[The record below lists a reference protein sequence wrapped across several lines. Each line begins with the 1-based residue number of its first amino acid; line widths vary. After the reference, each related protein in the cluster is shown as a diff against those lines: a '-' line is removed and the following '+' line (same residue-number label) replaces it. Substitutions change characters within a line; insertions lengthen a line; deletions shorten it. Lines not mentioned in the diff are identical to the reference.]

1 MNSFSKRAYIRLV
14 ALFAFFTVSLG
25 VYSVTVTV
33 KANRLTIAEEARN
46 QRTVNELC
54 ESIDSIT
61 VDLQK
66 CLYAASSDMLREQGN
81 KLNRE
86 ATSAKESLGQLADE
100 TADTEEI
107 YRFLS
112 QVGNYVIALSRSENI
127 SEKDAESLR
136 ALCDYSAALNGELT
150 ALLSDYSDGTV
161 AFSVKKDT
169 LAPEGAVLPDDFYTR
184 MKDTAQTVTDYP
196 TLLYDG
202 PFSDSVSK
210 GDYSVIRDKNQV
222 TRDEA
227 KQKAAK
233 ITELSPTAF
242 REEDDIGG
250 DIELYCFSSKDIY
263 ITVTKSGGFVHS
275 FIRDIVTGEATITP
289 EEAVRRGLSYL
300 EKLGYKSMK
309 ESYYS
314 VYDGICTVNYAY
326 VQDGVIC
333 YSDLIKVSISLDK
346 GEAVAL
352 DASAWLSNHRTRR
365 ILKERVTEDTA
376 RENLAECLTVL
387 SVRKALI
394 PTDSGK
400 EVLCYEFHC
409 KDSISGREVLVYT
422 DCRTG
427 EERDIMLLLYEDDGI
442 LTR

>member
-1 MNSFSKRAYIRLV
+1 MRVINWLCNKIERKKIAEAREICNHLMLSRKTDHK
-14 ALFAFFTVSLG
+14 LFKLDAFFNAS
-25 VYSVTVTV
+25 
-33 KANRLTIAEEARN
+33 
-46 QRTVNELC
+46 VNELC

-86 ATSAKESLGQLADE
+86 ATSAKESLGQLANE

-112 QVGNYVIALSRSENI
+112 QVGNYVIALSGSSSL

-136 ALCDYSAALNGELT
+136 ALCDYSAALNKELT

-161 AFSVKKDT
+161 AFSVKRDT
-169 LAPEGAVLPDDFYTR
+169 LAPEGAALPDDFYTR

-210 GDYSVIRDKNQV
+210 GDYSAIKDKNQV

-233 ITELSPTAF
+233 ITGLSPTAF
-242 REEDDIGG
+242 REEEDING

-263 ITVTKSGGFVHS
+263 ITVTKNGGLIHS
-275 FIRDIVTGEATITP
+275 FIRDASAGEATITP
-289 EEAVRRGLSYL
+289 EEAVNRGLVYL
-300 EKLGYKSMK
+300 RKLGYKSMK

-346 GEAVAL
+346 GEPVAF

-376 RENLAECLTVL
+376 REGLADCLTVL
-387 SVRKALI
+387 SEGKALI

-409 KDSISGREVLVYT
+409 KDSITDSEVLIYT

>member
-1 MNSFSKRAYIRLV
+1 MNSFSKRAYIRLI
-14 ALFAFFTVSLG
+14 ALFAFFTVSLA

-33 KANRLTIAEEARN
+33 KANRLSILEEARN

-86 ATSAKESLGQLADE
+86 ATSAKESLGQLANE

-112 QVGNYVIALSRSENI
+112 QVGNYVIALSGSSSI

-136 ALCDYSAALNGELT
+136 ALCDYSAALNKELI

-210 GDYSVIRDKNQV
+210 GDYSLLKNKNQV

-233 ITELSPTAF
+233 ITGLSPTAF
-242 REEDDIGG
+242 REEEDING

-263 ITVTKSGGFVHS
+263 ITVTKNGGLIHS
-275 FIRDIVTGEATITP
+275 FIRDASAGEATITP
-289 EEAVRRGLSYL
+289 EEAVNRGLVYL
-300 EKLGYKSMK
+300 RKLGYKSMK

-314 VYDGICTVNYAY
+314 VYDGICTINYAY

-346 GEAVAL
+346 GEPVAF
-352 DASAWLSNHRTRR
+352 DASAWLSNHRSRR
-365 ILKERVTEDTA
+365 LPAERITVQEA
-376 RENLAECLTVL
+376 RESLADCLTVL
-387 SVRKALI
+387 SEGKALI

-409 KDSISGREVLVYT
+409 KDSITDSEVLIYT

>member
-1 MNSFSKRAYIRLV
+1 MNSFSKRAYIRLI
-14 ALFAFFTVSLG
+14 ALFAFFTVSLA

-33 KANRLTIAEEARN
+33 KANRLSIAEEARN

-86 ATSAKESLGQLADE
+86 ATSAKESLGQLANE

-112 QVGNYVIALSRSENI
+112 QVGNYVIALSGSSSL

-136 ALCDYSAALNGELT
+136 ALCDYSAALNKELT

-161 AFSVKKDT
+161 AFSVKRDT
-169 LAPEGAVLPDDFYTR
+169 LAPEGAALPDDFYTR

-210 GDYSVIRDKNQV
+210 GDYSAIKDKNQV

-233 ITELSPTAF
+233 ITGLSPTAF
-242 REEDDIGG
+242 REEEDING

-263 ITVTKSGGFVHS
+263 ITVTKNGGLIHS
-275 FIRDIVTGEATITP
+275 FIRDASAGEATITP
-289 EEAVRRGLSYL
+289 EEAVNRGLVYL
-300 EKLGYKSMK
+300 RKLGYKSMK

-346 GEAVAL
+346 GEPVAF

-376 RENLAECLTVL
+376 REGLADCLTVL
-387 SVRKALI
+387 SEGKALI

-409 KDSISGREVLVYT
+409 KDSITDSEVLIYT

>member
-1 MNSFSKRAYIRLV
+1 MMTLSKRAYIRLI
-14 ALFAFFTVSLG
+14 ALFAFFAVALA

-33 KANRLTIAEEARN
+33 KANRLSILEEARN
-46 QRTVNELC
+46 QRMVNELC

-81 KLNRE
+81 RLNRE
-86 ATSAKESLGQLADE
+86 ATAAKESLGQLANE

-112 QVGNYVIALSRSENI
+112 QVGNYVIALSKSDTVSE
-127 SEKDAESLR
+127 EDAESLR
-136 ALCDYSAALNGELT
+136 ALCDYSAALNKELT
-150 ALLSDYSDGTV
+150 ALLSDYSDDTV
-161 AFSVKKDT
+161 SFSVKRDT
-169 LAPEGAVLPDDFYTR
+169 LAPEGAALPDDFYTR

-210 GDYSVIRDKNQV
+210 GDYSAIKDKNQV

-233 ITELSPTAF
+233 ITGLSPAAF
-242 REEDDIGG
+242 REEEDIDGDIG
-250 DIELYCFSSKDIY
+250 LYCFSSKDIY
-263 ITVTKSGGFVHS
+263 ITVTKNGGLIHS
-275 FIRDIVTGEATITP
+275 FIRDASAGEATITP
-289 EEAVRRGLSYL
+289 EEAVNRGLVYL
-300 EKLGYKSMK
+300 RKLGYKNMK

-346 GEAVAL
+346 GEPVAF
-352 DASAWLSNHRTRR
+352 DASAWLSNHRSRR
-365 ILKERVTEDTA
+365 LPAERITVQEA
-376 RENLAECLTVL
+376 QENLADCLTVL
-387 SVRKALI
+387 SEGKALI

-409 KDSISGREVLVYT
+409 KDSITDSEVLIYT

>member
-1 MNSFSKRAYIRLV
+1 MIKTNVMRMLDKAKIPYEAKEYIPDEQDLR
-14 ALFAFFTVSLG
+14 G
-25 VYSVTVTV
+25 VH
-33 KANRLTIAEEARN
+33 IAEQIGIPAGQCFKTIVARGDK
-46 QRTVNELC
+46 TGPVVFC
-54 ESIDSIT
+54 IP
-61 VDLQK
+61 
-66 CLYAASSDMLREQGN
+66 
-81 KLNRE
+81 
-86 ATSAKESLGQLADE
+86 ADE
-100 TADTEEI
+100 EI
-107 YRFLS
+107 DL
-112 QVGNYVIALSRSENI
+112 
-127 SEKDAESLR
+127 K
-136 ALCDYSAALNGELT
+136 
-150 ALLSDYSDGTV
+150 
-161 AFSVKKDT
+161 
-169 LAPEGAVLPDDFYTR
+169 
-184 MKDTAQTVTDYP
+184 
-196 TLLYDG
+196 
-202 PFSDSVSK
+202 
-210 GDYSVIRDKNQV
+210 
-222 TRDEA
+222 
-227 KQKAAK
+227 KAAK

-326 VQDGVIC
+326 VQNGVIC

-427 EERDIMLLLYEDDGI
+427 EEQDIMLLLYEDDGI